1 MGVFDELCLTERE
14 YEIIHYIKS
23 MDSKTL
29 ANRLGISQRTL
40 QWHMTKIYA
49 KFRVKNKYQL
59 IIKLI
64 ESLPNHLAR

>member
-1 MGVFDELCLTERE
+1 MYSFEDLYLTERE
-14 YEIIHYIKS
+14 YEILQDINL
-23 MDSKTL
+23 DTPLL
-29 ANRLGISQRTL
+29 ANKLGISKRTL

-59 IIKLI
+59 LIKLV

>member
-1 MGVFDELCLTERE
+1 MYIAKDLWLTERE
-14 YEIIHYIKS
+14 YEILQDIKRL
-23 MDSKTL
+23 DSKSI
-29 ANRLGISQRTL
+29 AKKLGISPRTL
-40 QWHMTKIYA
+40 QWHLTKIYA